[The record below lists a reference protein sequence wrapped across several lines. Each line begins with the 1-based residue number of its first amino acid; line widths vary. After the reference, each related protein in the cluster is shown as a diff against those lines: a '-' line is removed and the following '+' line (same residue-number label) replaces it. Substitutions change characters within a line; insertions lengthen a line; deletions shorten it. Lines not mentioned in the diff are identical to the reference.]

1 MLCSFSDRQ
10 IFNVKSIQLGKLYLN
25 ITLVNAMRWKINL
38 IYTENFIYSAN
49 CFRLSYRVIY
59 FSLRCNGIICCC
71 CCFFSL
77 DLISCSECFNKCIT
91 YNSIWCQMMANARPS
106 TANLTTL
113 WNVVHIVIMHGTRC
127 DYVIIILKSKHLTKP
142 IPIKPCANAYAC
154 HALLKYLFYAISEI
168 LSTIYNDQ

>member
-1 MLCSFSDRQ
+1 MKNKFNLHRKFHLQCKLFST
-10 IFNVKSIQLGKLYLN
+10 QLSS
-25 ITLVNAMRWKINL
+25 NL
-38 IYTENFIYSAN
+38 IFTPLQWNY
-49 CFRLSYRVIY
+49 LW
-59 FSLRCNGIICCC
+59 
-71 CCFFSL
+71 FFLSL

-142 IPIKPCANAYAC
+142 IPTKPCANANAYAC
-154 HALLKYLFYAISEI
+154 HASLKYLFYAISEI
-168 LSTIYNDQ
+168 LSTIYNDR

>member
-1 MLCSFSDRQ
+1 MKNKFNLHRKFHLQCKLFST
-10 IFNVKSIQLGKLYLN
+10 QLSG
-25 ITLVNAMRWKINL
+25 NL
-38 IYTENFIYSAN
+38 FFTALQWNNLLLLF
-49 CFRLSYRVIY
+49 
-59 FSLRCNGIICCC
+59 
-71 CCFFSL
+71 FFSL